1 LFGTGEHNQRT
12 PLPSTG
18 GFIVIVVVVKHP
30 LPSSGH
36 HQIILYMEARET
48 QRQRII
54 ILFWKSKKTLEAL
67 RLARLVVPT

>member
-1 LFGTGEHNQRT
+1 MII
-12 PLPSTG
+12 STSG
-18 GFIVIVVVVKHP
+18 GFIVVVVDKHP

-36 HQIILYMEARET
+36 RTIIIIIYMEAREM

-67 RLARLVVPT
+67 RLARLVVPTE